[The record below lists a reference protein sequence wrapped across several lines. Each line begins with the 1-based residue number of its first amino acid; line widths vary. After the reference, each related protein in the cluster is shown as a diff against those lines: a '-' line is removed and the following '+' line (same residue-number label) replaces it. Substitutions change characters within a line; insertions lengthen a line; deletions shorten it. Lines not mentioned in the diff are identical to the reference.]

1 MSLPILFIVGTRP
14 EGIKL
19 IPLFKKLR
27 DRGHNVLLC
36 ATKQHRQ
43 MLDEVLSVF
52 NVVPDFDLD
61 IMRDNQDLFYVTA
74 AVLKE
79 LQSVLEK
86 VKPVLIFVHGD
97 TTTTFASSLA
107 AFYKGI
113 PIAHVEAGLRTGNM
127 RHPFPEEMNRKF
139 VGQLASLN
147 FAPTPYATAHLLAE
161 GVDQKSI
168 FCVGN
173 TVVDALYEVKEHLQ
187 NNAHV
192 LDPEFVETISC
203 MKKKYKKLF
212 LVTAHRRESYGTGLE
227 NVFKSFSEFALK
239 NQDEIGFIHPVHPS
253 PAVKEALEKTDFH
266 SHKNVFSCDPLSYL
280 NMVYMLLQIDYI
292 ATDSGGLQE
301 EGSALGK
308 PVICL
313 RDITERHEGVWD
325 GLEVLTGTDP
335 TKIINACEAVMKKDV
350 HAPSHVYGDGNAC
363 MRIITI
369 LETKYPHFLS
379 DSPGGLFPV
388 SSDFVHKEKNI

>member
-1 MSLPILFIVGTRP
+1 MSLPLLFIVGTRP

-19 IPLFKKLR
+19 IPLYKKLR
-27 DRGHNVLLC
+27 DRGYHVLLC
-36 ATKQHRQ
+36 TTKQHRQ
-43 MLDEVLSVF
+43 MLDEVLAVF

-61 IMRDNQDLFYVTA
+61 IMRDSQDLFYVTT

-79 LQSVLEK
+79 L
-86 VKPVLIFVHGD
+86 KPVLDAVKPALVFVHGD

-107 AFYKGI
+107 AFYQNI

-139 VGQLASLN
+139 VAQLAELN
-147 FAPTPYATAHLLAE
+147 FSPTPFSTAHLLAE
-161 GVDQKSI
+161 GIDQKKI

-173 TVVDALYEVKEHLQ
+173 TVVDALYEVKDYLHDNL
-187 NNAHV
+187 NV
-192 LDPEFVETISC
+192 LDSSLVETIAC

-212 LVTAHRRESYGTGLE
+212 LVTAHRRESYGAGLE
-227 NVFKSFSEFALK
+227 NVFKALSAFAWK
-239 NQDEIGFIHPVHPS
+239 YQDEVGFIHPVHPN
-253 PAVKEALEKTDFH
+253 PAVKEALSRTDFH
-266 SHKNVFSCDPLSYL
+266 SRKNVFSCDPVSYL
-280 NMVYMLLQIDYI
+280 NMVHILLHIDYI

-308 PVICL
+308 RVICL

-335 TKIINACEAVMKKDV
+335 KKIIEACEAVMQKSS
-350 HAPSHVYGDGNAC
+350 HIPSYVYGDGNAC
-363 MRIITI
+363 MRIINI
-369 LETKYPHFLS
+369 LETEYPHFLLDKKS
-379 DSPGGLFPV
+379 WIDSA
-388 SSDFVHKEKNI
+388 SSDCKEKNI